1 MFVLLLFIC
10 YLAFC
15 LCFKNVQII
24 EAYILHVYDNV
35 FLFKLFRGDI
45 LLLNICSSH
54 INNQSL
60 FYILPFSLKLKFLMK
75 FQKGLFTVIDRAV
88 GMSENPGVPVVIR
101 WANLSP
107 WLK

>member
-15 LCFKNVQII
+15 LCFKNAQII

-60 FYILPFSLKLKFLMK
+60 IYILTIIFFKTDIFNDAQNNS
-75 FQKGLFTVIDRAV
+75 
-88 GMSENPGVPVVIR
+88 
-101 WANLSP
+101 
-107 WLK
+107 